1 MNVLMLTS
9 LFPDPENPQKGVFV
23 YNMVKAMEKKA
34 RFVVVIPVPH
44 LLFTHGITRKEHRD
58 SFKENLADTLPNVDN
73 IIYVNYPFLPR
84 VFHPLF
90 SIFLYYKLEKLF
102 SCLIRGKNFD
112 LLHSHFLFP
121 EGIIAAKLGKKFSI
135 KSICTIH
142 GSDLNIIA
150 RRFYWQPFWGYALK
164 NLDGLT
170 FVSQTLKEKF
180 VSQILKGK
188 ECKNLNLAVIPNGF
202 ADWIT
207 PRGESTDKHLI
218 KRLRDQKKKIILFVG
233 NLIKVKRPD
242 IAVEALAHVR
252 RNGYDAVL
260 VIIGQGPKESE
271 TRTKAAKLNLREGE
285 DLILLGR
292 VAHERV
298 LFWMKEA
305 DVLTLTSDSEGMP
318 SVILESLSL
327 GTPVVATPAGGIP
340 EVVLPGINGFLC
352 RKDDPIDVAK
362 HLIEALSR
370 FWDKEKLKE
379 SVKAYAWT
387 SLSEQLYSYYKQVVG
402 LE

>member
-1 MNVLMLTS
+1 MNVLILTS
-9 LFPDPENPQKGVFV
+9 LFPDPGNPQKGVFV
-23 YNMVKAMEKKA
+23 YNMAKAMKGKT
-34 RFVVVIPVPH
+34 RFVVVVPVPH
-44 LLFTHGITRKEHRD
+44 LLFTRRSTRKEHRD

-73 IIYVNYPFLPR
+73 IIYVDYPFLPR

-90 SIFLYYKLEKLF
+90 SIFLYYKLKKLF
-102 SCLIRGKNFD
+102 SCLIREKNFD

-135 KSICTIH
+135 KSICTVH

-150 RRFYWQPFWGYALK
+150 HRFYWRPFLGYALK
-164 NLDGLT
+164 NLSGIT
-170 FVSQTLKEKF
+170 FVSKTLKEKF

-218 KRLRDQKKKIILFVG
+218 KRLREQKKKIILFVG
-233 NLIKVKRPD
+233 NLIKIKRPD
-242 IAVEALAHVR
+242 ISVEALAHVR

-271 TRTKAAKLNLREGE
+271 IRTTAAKLNLREGE

-318 SVILESLSL
+318 SVILESLSF

-340 EVVLPGINGFLC
+340 EVVLPGVNGFLC

-362 HLIEALSR
+362 YLIEALSR